1 MHQDTARTPSAG
13 QWLKLVAV
21 YLLIPLFLFL
31 AGGEVDWW
39 QAWIYA
45 ALVLVIGIGGRV
57 WAERRHPGLMAD
69 RQSVENA
76 KNAKSWDKFLA
87 PMMAISIGY
96 PLAVV
101 AGLDHRYDWSPEFP
115 IWLVAIGF
123 MLVSSGY
130 AFAAWAMAEN
140 KFFYSVVCVR
150 RDQGHVVCDSG
161 PYRYVRHP
169 GYAGSVLALFGI
181 ALALGS
187 VWTVIP
193 ALVASTI
200 TVVRTALEDRTLK
213 DELPGYCHYAQRVRY
228 RLIPFVY

>member
-1 MHQDTARTPSAG
+1 
-13 QWLKLVAV
+13 
-21 YLLIPLFLFL
+21 
-31 AGGEVDWW
+31 
-39 QAWIYA
+39 
-45 ALVLVIGIGGRV
+45 
-57 WAERRHPGLMAD
+57 
-69 RQSVENA
+69 
-76 KNAKSWDKFLA
+76 
-87 PMMAISIGY
+87 
-96 PLAVV
+96 
-101 AGLDHRYDWSPEFP
+101 
-115 IWLVAIGF
+115 
-123 MLVSSGY
+123 MLNV
-130 AFAAWAMAEN
+130 
-140 KFFYSVVCVR
+140 SVVCVR

-181 ALALGS
+181 ALAFGS